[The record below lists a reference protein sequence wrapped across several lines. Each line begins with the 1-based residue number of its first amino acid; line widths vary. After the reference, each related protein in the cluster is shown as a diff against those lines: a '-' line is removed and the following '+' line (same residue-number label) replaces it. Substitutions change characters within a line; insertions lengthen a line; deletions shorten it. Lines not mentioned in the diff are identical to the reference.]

1 MRTMH
6 LFAGIG
12 GGLLADV
19 ILGHSSILAV
29 EINPYCCQVLRER
42 IDDGWFPGMHVHEG
56 DVREFD
62 FSPWKG
68 RVDQISAGWP
78 CQDISAAGRGAGLSG
93 ERSGLVSEVWRA
105 IDAIRPKFV
114 FLENSPRINT
124 RGRDVVWKELESR
137 GYSVTDGT
145 LAASD
150 VGALHIRNR
159 WWLLAADVDGY
170 GNEWREMHPGRND
183 ATRKSAKREEGS
195 SRDQEC
201 FKNAADVDGL
211 QLREQPGRRSGVQ
224 WESEAELAAFASHSD
239 SMWKLQREMGFCDQ
253 RGRSG
258 YKIEK
263 APNSD
268 GIRWDG
274 WPRVNPEAHGRT
286 ESQNET
292 PDTLRDR
299 LQISVQQGW
308 LSETDGETIQAA
320 SGYCGEYGWN
330 PTNSDVCGV
339 VYGISPKMESIKG
352 LGNAQVP
359 LQAALAW
366 VLLYQEL
373 INEGDQK

>member
-1 MRTMH
+1 MRTIH

-19 ILGHSSILAV
+19 ILGHTPILAV

-42 IDDGWFPGMHVHEG
+42 IEDGWFPEMHVHEC

-62 FSPWKG
+62 FSPWNG
-68 RVDQISAGWP
+68 RVDQISAGFP
-78 CQDISAAGRGAGLSG
+78 CQDISAAGRGIGIAG

-105 IDAIRPKFV
+105 IDAIRPTFV

-159 WWLLAADVDGY
+159 WWLLASDFDRN
-170 GNEWREMHPGRND
+170 GNEWRAVHSERND
-183 ATRKSAKREEGS
+183 TARENSEWEEGS
-195 SRDQEC
+195 SRAQEC
-201 FKNAADVDGL
+201 FKNAADVDGI
-211 QLREQPGRRSGVQ
+211 GWNWRS
-224 WESEAELAAFASHSD
+224 
-239 SMWKLQREMGFCDQ
+239 RC
-253 RGRSG
+253 
-258 YKIEK
+258 
-263 APNSD
+263 
-268 GIRWDG
+268 
-274 WPRVNPEAHGRT
+274 NPEAHWWD
-286 ESQNET
+286 ESKNET
-292 PDTLRDR
+292 PDTLREGSQEFWRKITDRPREIPTPDYAVSSADTLRDR

-308 LSETDGETIQAA
+308 LSETDGEAIQAA
-320 SGYCGEYGWN
+320 SGYCGEFGWN
-330 PTNSDVCGV
+330 PTNSDVCGMV
-339 VYGISPKMESIKG
+339 HGISPKVESIKG

-366 VLLYQEL
+366 VLLYRKL
-373 INEGDQK
+373 IDQGDQK